1 MNRALLWTALL
12 LACLLGAGGLYA
24 WHKAI
29 PYDEVVDRGP
39 SPEARA
45 NPYLAAEH
53 FLRQQGVVVA
63 HANGLERLADLPA
76 KGHSLLL
83 LGERSNMTPRQVEQL
98 LGWAKAGGHPAT
110 GRRGI
115 MG

>member
-1 MNRALLWTALL
+1 MNRPLLWVALL
-12 LACLLGAGGLYA
+12 LVCLLGVGGLYA

-39 SPEARA
+39 SPDALA

-53 FLRQQGVVVA
+53 FLHQQGLVVER
-63 HANGLERLADLPA
+63 ANGLERLADLPA

-83 LGERSNMTPRQVEQL
+83 LGN
-98 LGWAKAGGHPAT
+98 AAT
-110 GRRGI
+110 
-115 MG
+115 